1 MNLMTAIIYNQFR
14 GYLLVS
20 DVLTL
25 DIVLGI
31 CCLFAKG
38 TFQQS
43 IFCYYF
49 QTHMTVFFPHG
60 AQNVFYNFQAPL
72 FHITEL
78 TRRSVKHQKKKTQ

>member
-20 DVLTL
+20 GVLTL

-38 TFQQS
+38 TFQKS

-49 QTHMTVFFPHG
+49 QTH
-60 AQNVFYNFQAPL
+60 
-72 FHITEL
+72 II
-78 TRRSVKHQKKKTQ
+78 